1 MLIFTLAF
9 PAPLLSGTVS
19 DPNEMVLRRLNS
31 PERAAASARMHEE
44 YAKQQA
50 ELAASE
56 GKEKPTSKAEK
67 KPSAPPSGSLV
78 AGSGMTDIQEK
89 TSAGT
94 LQDSAPRSATEVL
107 FNQGASLVGLPGL
120 APREGV
126 DGSRDEGRGFHQDG
140 TVRKA
145 EPDGKRRAPAHM
157 RAAVPGQKNALG
169 LYDDAARLEDLSS
182 SGGKI
187 SGQSSREFDNL
198 DPNELL
204 LNRGLNYGSG
214 IVNSWGESVLSGL
227 VDGGRARLNY
237 RLDSDGDVAGEGDA
251 LFPWYDGTY
260 TTVFTQIGARS
271 MTDDEKTRWIGNFGL
286 GQRWFPF
293 ASGEIGSPDYDA
305 GTMMVGYNAFFDY
318 DFTRSHQRG
327 GVGAELQYDWLRLS
341 SNYYFPLSDWKGS
354 YDFDSSLVEER
365 PAEGWDARIKAYL
378 PFYRNVALTGSYSR
392 WYGDNVGVYGASDLE
407 KNPRVWSYGIE
418 YTPVPLVSGFLRQKS
433 TEHGRT
439 DTEFGLTF
447 NYHFGMSLEEQTS
460 PTKVAELR
468 TVGGSRHEFV
478 DRENKIILEY
488 RAKNAFRIEY
498 VGKAGTNRF
507 NFRLVNGFDRTVSGQ
522 MVHASV
528 TDATFPNGTDFA
540 TFITGGNG
548 EFTLALDTVTA
559 TPVPA
564 TIQAGETTGN
574 FNLDAELTA
583 LDMKA
588 SPNTLTQH
596 KAQSVTFTVTRK
608 DGSPM
613 SGASVAFDSSAAFT
627 GLSGTY
633 TTDGSGNFTVPG
645 LTAVL
650 SGEQSLSAK
659 VNGKTT
665 AKTQFTVTAATYVL
679 TADKTALNQHEQHDV
694 TFTLTRNSET
704 VPGLSVLFTKGE
716 GFASLPADA
725 QATDASGQFKVTGL
739 TPILSGQQEV
749 EVSINNEGTAK
760 KAFNVTAATYNLTA
774 TPDTLVRYEG
784 QNVTFKLTTANGA
797 AVPNVSVTFT
807 ANSSFNNLPTTV
819 QTNTGG
825 EFTVSGLMA
834 LTAGSQSVEVT
845 VDGQKVNATLTV
857 NEATYNL
864 TATPDTLVRYEGQ
877 NVTFKLTTS
886 GGAAVPNTSVTF
898 TANANFNSLPQ
909 STQTNAGGEFTVSG
923 LTALTA
929 GSQSVE
935 VTVNGQKVNATLAV
949 NEATYNLTAT
959 PDTLVRYE
967 GQNVT
972 FKLTT
977 SGGAAVPNKSVAFTG
992 NSALELSTSTETT
1005 NANGEITIP
1014 NLRSMDLQP
1023 KTVQASVDGQ
1033 TLSVQ
1038 LTVSQ
1043 GGFNLEANPTALLQ
1057 HEQQNVTFTI
1067 KTDNGTPI
1075 PNASVTFANTTNF
1088 TGLPGTTTTDANGQ
1102 IRDVSLT
1109 AIESGTQTVQV
1120 TMDGQTESVEFAV
1133 TPATYQLSTSD
1144 TLQQWEVAKS
1154 VTFTLMTGNN
1164 TPVPDAKV
1172 SYTISNLGGAD
1183 IANTTQTGNDGTF
1196 TVNGVATKLSTAA
1209 NVTVTVDGK
1218 QATTTITVTS
1228 ASYSLTTTDKL
1239 EQREDARP
1247 LTFTLKTSPN
1257 NTPVRDADVSYTI
1270 SGLGGANVTGT
1281 ARTNTDGTFTTDPV
1295 ATTLE
1300 TVAVVDV
1307 IVDNERV
1314 SGTIDVTR
1322 AVYEL
1327 TTSDR
1332 LEQWEGEK
1340 PLTFT
1345 LKTYPKG
1352 TPIKNADVSY
1362 TISGLGG
1369 ANVTDTTRT
1378 DANGTFTI
1386 KPVATTLG
1394 TQATA
1399 EVLVDGKQAQA
1410 FISVTGAT
1418 YGLYADPASLTR
1430 YEPTDVTFT
1439 LKTTKGT
1446 PVPGVSVSFTAN
1458 DKLGLSSQTQT
1469 TDASGQIQN
1478 VSLTA
1483 IENGQQTVAV
1493 TVDGQTPSVDFTVSQ
1508 GGFKL
1513 EANPSSLLQHE
1524 QQNVTFTL
1532 KTTKGTPV
1540 PNVSV
1545 TFVANAD
1552 LGLTA
1557 VTKTTDGSGQIQ
1569 DVSLTPVKD
1578 GQQTVTFTVDGQ
1590 TETSSITVTSATYDL
1605 SVSPQTLIQHVGTDV
1620 TFTIKR
1626 NNKTVSGLAV
1636 TFAANPD
1643 LGLSAG
1649 TRNTDASGQITL
1661 NLTPTATGA
1670 QTVQVTVDGK
1680 TLTTQ
1685 LQVDPPSYSLET
1697 SDSLSQYD
1705 SGDVTFTVKRNG
1717 QIVSGLSVVFTANAD
1732 LGLSAVTKTT
1742 NSSGQVTVTGLKS
1755 ATAGQKTVEV
1765 TVDRLGKADTKLTV
1779 AEASFILT
1787 TVSQTLTRHEPGGSA
1802 EFRITT
1808 QAKGSPVPDTQ
1819 VSIAANSVLG
1829 MSSAANLRT
1838 DSDGKFTL
1846 GNLTPTLSGAQTVTA
1861 TVNNKSVQG
1870 SVTVAKAQYQL
1881 AITSSTNPIQHEP
1894 NQTVTFKLTTTNGHP
1909 ASNVQVTFASNSNI
1923 SGLTGPYTTQAD
1935 GSFTVSTL
1943 TVKARTAQQVS
1954 VNVDTNEGSANT
1966 RLNVTPA
1973 QYKLSTS
1980 DTLIQYEPGNVTFT
1994 LVTSYDTKVPGLKA
2008 TFTNNSNFNL
2018 PTDTQTTGA
2027 NGQFTATLTA
2037 TGSGDLPIAVT
2048 VDDGGT
2054 ADMSLHVKEVT
2065 LGITNVTG
2073 GGEFVSGKST
2083 TATFTA
2089 QMLAD
2094 GEPYTYTSTPSQVT
2108 WNLGTVD
2115 NSPNKA
2121 VMDSHKTKK
2130 TGLAWGTNAP
2140 GSSAGDELTSSTT
2153 STLSGSTGAQIQLT
2167 DIMGQRKVTME
2178 AEVSMYGQ
2186 KFSGTKEFTFGAGPL
2201 SVFAGVPKGTMT
2213 WLDAVSACGGT
2224 GDLNTAGYQRSTNLP
2239 TEEQLKAVS
2248 STGNYAY
2255 LAAGWPDDGNGFGWF
2270 CYWTGEADGYGS
2282 DARGVD
2288 LDRGYDSWDYAAF
2301 DYPVAVCLP

>member
-784 QNVTFKLTTANGA
+784 QNVTFKLTTSGGA
-797 AVPNVSVTFT
+797 AVPNTSVTFT
-807 ANSSFNNLPTTV
+807 ANANFNSLPQST
-819 QTNTGG
+819 QTNAGG
-825 EFTVSGLMA
+825 EFTVSGLTA

-845 VDGQKVNATLTV
+845 VNGQKVNATLAV

-1532 KTTKGTPV
+1532 KTTKGTSV

-1787 TVSQTLTRHEPGGSA
+1787 TVS
-1802 EFRITT
+1802 
-1808 QAKGSPVPDTQ
+1808 
-1819 VSIAANSVLG
+1819 
-1829 MSSAANLRT
+1829 
-1838 DSDGKFTL
+1838 
-1846 GNLTPTLSGAQTVTA
+1846 
-1861 TVNNKSVQG
+1861 
-1870 SVTVAKAQYQL
+1870 
-1881 AITSSTNPIQHEP
+1881 
-1894 NQTVTFKLTTTNGHP
+1894 
-1909 ASNVQVTFASNSNI
+1909 
-1923 SGLTGPYTTQAD
+1923 
-1935 GSFTVSTL
+1935 
-1943 TVKARTAQQVS
+1943 
-1954 VNVDTNEGSANT
+1954 
-1966 RLNVTPA
+1966 
-1973 QYKLSTS
+1973 
-1980 DTLIQYEPGNVTFT
+1980 
-1994 LVTSYDTKVPGLKA
+1994 
-2008 TFTNNSNFNL
+2008 
-2018 PTDTQTTGA
+2018 
-2027 NGQFTATLTA
+2027 
-2037 TGSGDLPIAVT
+2037 
-2048 VDDGGT
+2048 
-2054 ADMSLHVKEVT
+2054 
-2065 LGITNVTG
+2065 
-2073 GGEFVSGKST
+2073 
-2083 TATFTA
+2083 
-2089 QMLAD
+2089 
-2094 GEPYTYTSTPSQVT
+2094 
-2108 WNLGTVD
+2108 
-2115 NSPNKA
+2115 
-2121 VMDSHKTKK
+2121 
-2130 TGLAWGTNAP
+2130 
-2140 GSSAGDELTSSTT
+2140 
-2153 STLSGSTGAQIQLT
+2153 
-2167 DIMGQRKVTME
+2167 
-2178 AEVSMYGQ
+2178 
-2186 KFSGTKEFTFGAGPL
+2186 
-2201 SVFAGVPKGTMT
+2201 
-2213 WLDAVSACGGT
+2213 
-2224 GDLNTAGYQRSTNLP
+2224 
-2239 TEEQLKAVS
+2239 
-2248 STGNYAY
+2248 
-2255 LAAGWPDDGNGFGWF
+2255 
-2270 CYWTGEADGYGS
+2270 
-2282 DARGVD
+2282 
-2288 LDRGYDSWDYAAF
+2288 
-2301 DYPVAVCLP
+2301 

>member
-1 MLIFTLAF
+1 M
-9 PAPLLSGTVS
+9 
-19 DPNEMVLRRLNS
+19 
-31 PERAAASARMHEE
+31 
-44 YAKQQA
+44 
-50 ELAASE
+50 
-56 GKEKPTSKAEK
+56 
-67 KPSAPPSGSLV
+67 
-78 AGSGMTDIQEK
+78 
-89 TSAGT
+89 
-94 LQDSAPRSATEVL
+94 
-107 FNQGASLVGLPGL
+107 
-120 APREGV
+120 
-126 DGSRDEGRGFHQDG
+126 
-140 TVRKA
+140 
-145 EPDGKRRAPAHM
+145 
-157 RAAVPGQKNALG
+157 
-169 LYDDAARLEDLSS
+169 
-182 SGGKI
+182 
-187 SGQSSREFDNL
+187 
-198 DPNELL
+198 
-204 LNRGLNYGSG
+204 
-214 IVNSWGESVLSGL
+214 
-227 VDGGRARLNY
+227 
-237 RLDSDGDVAGEGDA
+237 
-251 LFPWYDGTY
+251 
-260 TTVFTQIGARS
+260 
-271 MTDDEKTRWIGNFGL
+271 
-286 GQRWFPF
+286 
-293 ASGEIGSPDYDA
+293 
-305 GTMMVGYNAFFDY
+305 
-318 DFTRSHQRG
+318 
-327 GVGAELQYDWLRLS
+327 
-341 SNYYFPLSDWKGS
+341 
-354 YDFDSSLVEER
+354 
-365 PAEGWDARIKAYL
+365 
-378 PFYRNVALTGSYSR
+378 
-392 WYGDNVGVYGASDLE
+392 
-407 KNPRVWSYGIE
+407 
-418 YTPVPLVSGFLRQKS
+418 
-433 TEHGRT
+433 
-439 DTEFGLTF
+439 
-447 NYHFGMSLEEQTS
+447 
-460 PTKVAELR
+460 
-468 TVGGSRHEFV
+468 
-478 DRENKIILEY
+478 
-488 RAKNAFRIEY
+488 
-498 VGKAGTNRF
+498 
-507 NFRLVNGFDRTVSGQ
+507 
-522 MVHASV
+522 
-528 TDATFPNGTDFA
+528 
-540 TFITGGNG
+540 
-548 EFTLALDTVTA
+548 
-559 TPVPA
+559 
-564 TIQAGETTGN
+564 
-574 FNLDAELTA
+574 
-583 LDMKA
+583 
-588 SPNTLTQH
+588 
-596 KAQSVTFTVTRK
+596 
-608 DGSPM
+608 
-613 SGASVAFDSSAAFT
+613 
-627 GLSGTY
+627 
-633 TTDGSGNFTVPG
+633 
-645 LTAVL
+645 
-650 SGEQSLSAK
+650 
-659 VNGKTT
+659 
-665 AKTQFTVTAATYVL
+665 
-679 TADKTALNQHEQHDV
+679 
-694 TFTLTRNSET
+694 
-704 VPGLSVLFTKGE
+704 
-716 GFASLPADA
+716 
-725 QATDASGQFKVTGL
+725 
-739 TPILSGQQEV
+739 
-749 EVSINNEGTAK
+749 
-760 KAFNVTAATYNLTA
+760 
-774 TPDTLVRYEG
+774 
-784 QNVTFKLTTANGA
+784 
-797 AVPNVSVTFT
+797 
-807 ANSSFNNLPTTV
+807 
-819 QTNTGG
+819 
-825 EFTVSGLMA
+825 
-834 LTAGSQSVEVT
+834 
-845 VDGQKVNATLTV
+845 
-857 NEATYNL
+857 
-864 TATPDTLVRYEGQ
+864 RYEGQ

-935 VTVNGQKVNATLAV
+935 VTVDGQKVNATLTV

-1369 ANVTDTTRT
+1369 ANVTGTARTNTDGTFTTDPVATTLETVAVVDVIVDNERVSGTIDVTRAVYELTTSDRLEQWEGEKPLTFTLKTYPKGTPIKNADVSYTISGLGGANVTDTTRT

-1532 KTTKGTPV
+1532 KTTKGTSV

>member
-784 QNVTFKLTTANGA
+784 QNVTFKLTT
-797 AVPNVSVTFT
+797 
-807 ANSSFNNLPTTV
+807 
-819 QTNTGG
+819 
-825 EFTVSGLMA
+825 
-834 LTAGSQSVEVT
+834 
-845 VDGQKVNATLTV
+845 
-857 NEATYNL
+857 
-864 TATPDTLVRYEGQ
+864 
-877 NVTFKLTTS
+877 S

-1532 KTTKGTPV
+1532 KTTKGTSV

-2153 STLSGSTGAQIQLT
+2153 STLSGSTGVQIQLT

>member
-1270 SGLGGANVTGT
+1270 SGLGGANVT
-1281 ARTNTDGTFTTDPV
+1281 
-1295 ATTLE
+1295 
-1300 TVAVVDV
+1300 
-1307 IVDNERV
+1307 
-1314 SGTIDVTR
+1314 
-1322 AVYEL
+1322 
-1327 TTSDR
+1327 
-1332 LEQWEGEK
+1332 
-1340 PLTFT
+1340 
-1345 LKTYPKG
+1345 
-1352 TPIKNADVSY
+1352 
-1362 TISGLGG
+1362 
-1369 ANVTDTTRT
+1369 DTTRT

-1446 PVPGVSVSFTAN
+1446 S
-1458 DKLGLSSQTQT
+1458 
-1469 TDASGQIQN
+1469 
-1478 VSLTA
+1478 
-1483 IENGQQTVAV
+1483 
-1493 TVDGQTPSVDFTVSQ
+1493 
-1508 GGFKL
+1508 
-1513 EANPSSLLQHE
+1513 
-1524 QQNVTFTL
+1524 
-1532 KTTKGTPV
+1532 V

-2288 LDRGYDSWDYAAF
+2288 LDRVYESWDYAAF

>member
-1 MLIFTLAF
+1 M
-9 PAPLLSGTVS
+9 
-19 DPNEMVLRRLNS
+19 
-31 PERAAASARMHEE
+31 
-44 YAKQQA
+44 
-50 ELAASE
+50 
-56 GKEKPTSKAEK
+56 
-67 KPSAPPSGSLV
+67 
-78 AGSGMTDIQEK
+78 
-89 TSAGT
+89 
-94 LQDSAPRSATEVL
+94 
-107 FNQGASLVGLPGL
+107 
-120 APREGV
+120 
-126 DGSRDEGRGFHQDG
+126 
-140 TVRKA
+140 
-145 EPDGKRRAPAHM
+145 
-157 RAAVPGQKNALG
+157 
-169 LYDDAARLEDLSS
+169 
-182 SGGKI
+182 
-187 SGQSSREFDNL
+187 
-198 DPNELL
+198 
-204 LNRGLNYGSG
+204 
-214 IVNSWGESVLSGL
+214 
-227 VDGGRARLNY
+227 
-237 RLDSDGDVAGEGDA
+237 
-251 LFPWYDGTY
+251 
-260 TTVFTQIGARS
+260 
-271 MTDDEKTRWIGNFGL
+271 
-286 GQRWFPF
+286 
-293 ASGEIGSPDYDA
+293 
-305 GTMMVGYNAFFDY
+305 
-318 DFTRSHQRG
+318 
-327 GVGAELQYDWLRLS
+327 
-341 SNYYFPLSDWKGS
+341 
-354 YDFDSSLVEER
+354 
-365 PAEGWDARIKAYL
+365 
-378 PFYRNVALTGSYSR
+378 
-392 WYGDNVGVYGASDLE
+392 
-407 KNPRVWSYGIE
+407 
-418 YTPVPLVSGFLRQKS
+418 
-433 TEHGRT
+433 
-439 DTEFGLTF
+439 
-447 NYHFGMSLEEQTS
+447 
-460 PTKVAELR
+460 
-468 TVGGSRHEFV
+468 
-478 DRENKIILEY
+478 
-488 RAKNAFRIEY
+488 
-498 VGKAGTNRF
+498 
-507 NFRLVNGFDRTVSGQ
+507 
-522 MVHASV
+522 
-528 TDATFPNGTDFA
+528 
-540 TFITGGNG
+540 
-548 EFTLALDTVTA
+548 
-559 TPVPA
+559 
-564 TIQAGETTGN
+564 
-574 FNLDAELTA
+574 
-583 LDMKA
+583 
-588 SPNTLTQH
+588 
-596 KAQSVTFTVTRK
+596 
-608 DGSPM
+608 
-613 SGASVAFDSSAAFT
+613 
-627 GLSGTY
+627 
-633 TTDGSGNFTVPG
+633 
-645 LTAVL
+645 
-650 SGEQSLSAK
+650 
-659 VNGKTT
+659 
-665 AKTQFTVTAATYVL
+665 
-679 TADKTALNQHEQHDV
+679 
-694 TFTLTRNSET
+694 
-704 VPGLSVLFTKGE
+704 
-716 GFASLPADA
+716 
-725 QATDASGQFKVTGL
+725 
-739 TPILSGQQEV
+739 
-749 EVSINNEGTAK
+749 
-760 KAFNVTAATYNLTA
+760 
-774 TPDTLVRYEG
+774 
-784 QNVTFKLTTANGA
+784 
-797 AVPNVSVTFT
+797 
-807 ANSSFNNLPTTV
+807 
-819 QTNTGG
+819 
-825 EFTVSGLMA
+825 
-834 LTAGSQSVEVT
+834 
-845 VDGQKVNATLTV
+845 
-857 NEATYNL
+857 
-864 TATPDTLVRYEGQ
+864 RYEGQ

-1532 KTTKGTPV
+1532 KTTKGTSV

>member
-1 MLIFTLAF
+1 M
-9 PAPLLSGTVS
+9 
-19 DPNEMVLRRLNS
+19 
-31 PERAAASARMHEE
+31 
-44 YAKQQA
+44 
-50 ELAASE
+50 
-56 GKEKPTSKAEK
+56 
-67 KPSAPPSGSLV
+67 
-78 AGSGMTDIQEK
+78 
-89 TSAGT
+89 
-94 LQDSAPRSATEVL
+94 
-107 FNQGASLVGLPGL
+107 
-120 APREGV
+120 
-126 DGSRDEGRGFHQDG
+126 
-140 TVRKA
+140 
-145 EPDGKRRAPAHM
+145 
-157 RAAVPGQKNALG
+157 
-169 LYDDAARLEDLSS
+169 
-182 SGGKI
+182 
-187 SGQSSREFDNL
+187 
-198 DPNELL
+198 
-204 LNRGLNYGSG
+204 
-214 IVNSWGESVLSGL
+214 
-227 VDGGRARLNY
+227 
-237 RLDSDGDVAGEGDA
+237 
-251 LFPWYDGTY
+251 
-260 TTVFTQIGARS
+260 
-271 MTDDEKTRWIGNFGL
+271 
-286 GQRWFPF
+286 
-293 ASGEIGSPDYDA
+293 
-305 GTMMVGYNAFFDY
+305 
-318 DFTRSHQRG
+318 
-327 GVGAELQYDWLRLS
+327 
-341 SNYYFPLSDWKGS
+341 
-354 YDFDSSLVEER
+354 
-365 PAEGWDARIKAYL
+365 
-378 PFYRNVALTGSYSR
+378 
-392 WYGDNVGVYGASDLE
+392 
-407 KNPRVWSYGIE
+407 
-418 YTPVPLVSGFLRQKS
+418 
-433 TEHGRT
+433 
-439 DTEFGLTF
+439 
-447 NYHFGMSLEEQTS
+447 
-460 PTKVAELR
+460 
-468 TVGGSRHEFV
+468 
-478 DRENKIILEY
+478 
-488 RAKNAFRIEY
+488 
-498 VGKAGTNRF
+498 
-507 NFRLVNGFDRTVSGQ
+507 
-522 MVHASV
+522 
-528 TDATFPNGTDFA
+528 
-540 TFITGGNG
+540 
-548 EFTLALDTVTA
+548 
-559 TPVPA
+559 
-564 TIQAGETTGN
+564 
-574 FNLDAELTA
+574 
-583 LDMKA
+583 
-588 SPNTLTQH
+588 
-596 KAQSVTFTVTRK
+596 
-608 DGSPM
+608 
-613 SGASVAFDSSAAFT
+613 
-627 GLSGTY
+627 
-633 TTDGSGNFTVPG
+633 
-645 LTAVL
+645 
-650 SGEQSLSAK
+650 
-659 VNGKTT
+659 
-665 AKTQFTVTAATYVL
+665 
-679 TADKTALNQHEQHDV
+679 
-694 TFTLTRNSET
+694 
-704 VPGLSVLFTKGE
+704 
-716 GFASLPADA
+716 
-725 QATDASGQFKVTGL
+725 
-739 TPILSGQQEV
+739 
-749 EVSINNEGTAK
+749 
-760 KAFNVTAATYNLTA
+760 
-774 TPDTLVRYEG
+774 
-784 QNVTFKLTTANGA
+784 
-797 AVPNVSVTFT
+797 
-807 ANSSFNNLPTTV
+807 
-819 QTNTGG
+819 
-825 EFTVSGLMA
+825 
-834 LTAGSQSVEVT
+834 
-845 VDGQKVNATLTV
+845 
-857 NEATYNL
+857 
-864 TATPDTLVRYEGQ
+864 
-877 NVTFKLTTS
+877 
-886 GGAAVPNTSVTF
+886 PNTSVTF

-1270 SGLGGANVTGT
+1270 SGLGGANVT
-1281 ARTNTDGTFTTDPV
+1281 
-1295 ATTLE
+1295 
-1300 TVAVVDV
+1300 
-1307 IVDNERV
+1307 
-1314 SGTIDVTR
+1314 
-1322 AVYEL
+1322 
-1327 TTSDR
+1327 
-1332 LEQWEGEK
+1332 
-1340 PLTFT
+1340 
-1345 LKTYPKG
+1345 
-1352 TPIKNADVSY
+1352 
-1362 TISGLGG
+1362 
-1369 ANVTDTTRT
+1369 DTTRT

-1532 KTTKGTPV
+1532 KTTKGTSV

>member
-169 LYDDAARLEDLSS
+169 LYDDAARLEDLFS

-760 KAFNVTAATYNLTA
+760 KAFNVTA
-774 TPDTLVRYEG
+774 
-784 QNVTFKLTTANGA
+784 
-797 AVPNVSVTFT
+797 
-807 ANSSFNNLPTTV
+807 
-819 QTNTGG
+819 
-825 EFTVSGLMA
+825 
-834 LTAGSQSVEVT
+834 
-845 VDGQKVNATLTV
+845 
-857 NEATYNL
+857 ATYNL

-1532 KTTKGTPV
+1532 KTTKGTSV

-2153 STLSGSTGAQIQLT
+2153 STLSGSTGVQIQLT